1 MHTYLSTPIHSVSS
15 VLVDH
20 MRAVESSEPV
30 TSMLPSSLRAI
41 QLMLS
46 SWSPIVSF
54 KIPFCLLAELPFPI
68 LAKLSDLYY
77 CDRRCRGVGHQD
89 TVAYVTK
96 ATLCHLDI
104 GDHSHYTFVHKWMIL
119 CLRYISINQ
128 PIEDYYH
135 QLWHENWNRTQKKN
149 LSWCLTILSSD
160 LFGPWFSPFS
170 VTDSQLRFHGFSV
183 ENEFKSLI
191 CNFWFWILKLLVF
204 LLTQQNNIITW
215 YGWSYLLWSFNS

>member
-77 CDRRCRGVGHQD
+77 CDRRCRVGHQD
-89 TVAYVTK
+89 TVANVTK
-96 ATLCHLDI
+96 VTLCHLDI
-104 GDHSHYTFVHKWMIL
+104 GDHSHYTFVHK
-119 CLRYISINQ
+119 
-128 PIEDYYH
+128 
-135 QLWHENWNRTQKKN
+135 
-149 LSWCLTILSSD
+149 
-160 LFGPWFSPFS
+160 
-170 VTDSQLRFHGFSV
+170 
-183 ENEFKSLI
+183 
-191 CNFWFWILKLLVF
+191 
-204 LLTQQNNIITW
+204 
-215 YGWSYLLWSFNS
+215 